1 MKTRLIGFAAQ
12 AESEGTR
19 ASSQKKRAMF
29 MAEERLPKNEL
40 TRWTVARLTR
50 AEFKREKTPQRSNL
64 PFWVIIRPS
73 NINN

>member
-40 TRWTVARLTR
+40 TLLDRSAALQSRVQAREDSPEIEL
-50 AEFKREKTPQRSNL
+50 AVL
-64 PFWVIIRPS
+64 AHH
-73 NINN
+73 